1 MRFPSSRPSRAARRD
16 ADPAHVDRELTR
28 MPIDEEPDDYN
39 MRARQNVGAAIALI
53 LLFLGGLWL
62 AFALRS
68 YLKTEECLEAGHR
81 NCAPIDLQT
90 GRGR

>member
-1 MRFPSSRPSRAARRD
+1 
-16 ADPAHVDRELTR
+16 
-28 MPIDEEPDDYN
+28 MPIDEESNDDS
-39 MRARQNVGAAIALI
+39 MRARQNIGAAIVLI

-62 AFALRS
+62 VFALRS

-81 NCAPIDLQT
+81 NCAPIDLQA